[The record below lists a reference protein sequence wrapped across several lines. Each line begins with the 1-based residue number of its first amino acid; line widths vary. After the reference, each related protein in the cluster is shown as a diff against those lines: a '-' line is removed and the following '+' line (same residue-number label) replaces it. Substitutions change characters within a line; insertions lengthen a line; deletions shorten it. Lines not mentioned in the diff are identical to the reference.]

1 MEYKE
6 RKLRHELKFP
16 ATMPQ
21 CEILRQRFSAVMT
34 PDKNGDKGK
43 YRITSLYL
51 DDAYNSAYI
60 DKQNGTDTRKKYR
73 IRTYDLNPQ
82 KIRFE
87 CKYKDNSMT
96 SKRSMWITL
105 PQYES
110 ILKGDFSFAWDKQY
124 AGTVIDDGAI
134 SNSISLLSPSVVV
147 DYTREAY
154 INKEGNVR
162 FTIDSGFKV
171 GAFSRDMF
179 SDKIRYIPIS
189 SPAAVIELKYDE
201 FLPSYLLELV
211 GGVGLRQDSFSKFLI
226 CKEALTRLYMG

>member
-1 MEYKE
+1 MRVSSIRQPKRTPSPIYFFKYVEFSIFLCYTENYSIACKGRVAMEYKE

-147 DYTREAY
+147 DYTSYHRQ
-154 INKEGNVR
+154 R
-162 FTIDSGFKV
+162 F
-171 GAFSRDMF
+171 
-179 SDKIRYIPIS
+179 
-189 SPAAVIELKYDE
+189 
-201 FLPSYLLELV
+201 
-211 GGVGLRQDSFSKFLI
+211 
-226 CKEALTRLYMG
+226 